1 MENTQIE
8 EKPKST
14 TDKVLDNLF
23 DLKVNVN
30 VFAKTLE
37 QMRSETTSTTMF
49 SVLDVIIKDTSY
61 IAMKEAANVYL
72 TK

>member
-61 IAMKEAANVYL
+61 IAMKEAANVDL

>member
-1 MENTQIE
+1 MENTQVE

-23 DLKVNVN
+23 DLKGNVN

-49 SVLDVIIKDTSY
+49 SVLDAIIKMESY
-61 IAMKEAANVYL
+61 TDMKTAANIDL

>member
-1 MENTQIE
+1 MENTLVK

-49 SVLDVIIKDTSY
+49 SVLDAIIKMESY
-61 IAMKEAANVYL
+61 TDMKTAANIDL